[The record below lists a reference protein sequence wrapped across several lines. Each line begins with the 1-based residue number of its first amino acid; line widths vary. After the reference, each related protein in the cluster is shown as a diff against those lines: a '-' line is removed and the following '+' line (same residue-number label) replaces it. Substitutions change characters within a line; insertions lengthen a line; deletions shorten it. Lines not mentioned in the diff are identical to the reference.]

1 MYFKR
6 KKKYISANQQFSKVH
21 KQYKGNDPMNGVV
34 INQSNL
40 DQLFNNTHYKG
51 VTNLV
56 TLCCLNLLYLFNLLV
71 SYYFVI
77 LHVATVPGNTVKCE
91 HFKALLN

>member
-1 MYFKR
+1 
-6 KKKYISANQQFSKVH
+6 
-21 KQYKGNDPMNGVV
+21 MNGVV

-77 LHVATVPGNTVKCE
+77 LHVATVPGNTVNSDNSGMYNFHTTRKSME
-91 HFKALLN
+91 AKNAPQMTIVYKKSNL